1 MKNFVWK
8 IFYYGKK
15 LFVWSMY
22 LLFALYIYS
31 LVASSETLSA
41 RLFFGGSGLV
51 VLCIVG
57 LFEYLK
63 NLYEKM
69 IYALNVQCDLE
80 AAVRLREH
88 LKRKDLFNGFKQS
101 IIIFD
106 SLLLL
111 DAGKYTDCLAHLAKH
126 QKFFHG
132 TLDYLFIYYH
142 TQMYCYS
149 FLKDEKNLTIAFE
162 KLFQLKDRQ
171 KKTMRGLFSWH
182 EISGFHYFHQQ
193 RNQKCLQELALIDT
207 ARLNNRELSY
217 LLYLQGQCL
226 LKLNKLNEGNRLLKE
241 VRAIGNTLA
250 IAQVV

>member
-1 MKNFVWK
+1 MKYFVWK
-8 IFYYGKK
+8 SFYYGKK
-15 LFVWSMY
+15 MFVWSIY

-31 LVASSETLSA
+31 LIYSSETLGA
-41 RLFFGGSGLV
+41 QLFFGCIGFV
-51 VLCIVG
+51 ALCIVG
-57 LFEYLK
+57 LFEHLK
-63 NLYEKM
+63 IVYEKM
-69 IYALNVQCDLE
+69 IYALNVHCDLE
-80 AAVRLREH
+80 EAARLKEQ

-111 DAGKYTDCLAHLAKH
+111 DAGKYIDCLAHLDKH

-162 KLFQLKDRQ
+162 KLFQLKDKQ
-171 KKTMRGLFSWH
+171 KKKMRGLFSWH
-182 EISGFHYFHQQ
+182 EISGLQYFHQQ
-193 RNQKCLQELALIDT
+193 KNQKCLQELSLIDT

-217 LLYLQGQCL
+217 LLYLQGHCL
-226 LKLNKLNEGNRLLKE
+226 LKINKPNEGNRLLKKA
-241 VRAIGNTLA
+241 RTIGNTLA
-250 IAQVV
+250 IVQVI